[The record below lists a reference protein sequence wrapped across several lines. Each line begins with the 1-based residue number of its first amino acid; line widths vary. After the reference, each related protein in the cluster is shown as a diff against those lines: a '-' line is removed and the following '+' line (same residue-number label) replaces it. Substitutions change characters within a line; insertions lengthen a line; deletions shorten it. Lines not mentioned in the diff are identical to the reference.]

1 MASFYIST
9 APIADSWG
17 FTPPDRAQH
26 IYTSYDLLSW
36 ANELYQDKR
45 FPTKAEFNAAYDQW
59 RDHPTALNH
68 SILHRKDKAVK
79 LTEADLKKLA
89 KAIRNCEFDTEIC
102 EDLKLI
108 ISTAVYAMDKGGC
121 VFYK

>member
-17 FTPPDRAQH
+17 FAPPERAQH

-45 FPTKAEFNAAYDQW
+45 FPTKSEFNTAYDTW
-59 RDHPTALNH
+59 RDHPSPLNH
-68 SILHRKDKAVK
+68 SILHRKEKAVK
-79 LTEADLKKLA
+79 LTEKDLKKMA
-89 KAIRNCEFDTEIC
+89 RAIRDEEFDTEVC
-102 EDLKLI
+102 EELKLL
-108 ISTAVYAMDKGGC
+108 ISTTVGAMGQGGC

>member
-9 APIADSWG
+9 TPIADSWG
-17 FTPPDRAQH
+17 FMPPDRAQH

-68 SILHRKDKAVK
+68 SILHRKDKTVK

-102 EDLKLI
+102 EDLKLL
-108 ISTAVYAMDKGGC
+108 ISTAVHAMDKGGC

>member
-17 FTPPDRAQH
+17 FMPPDRAQH

-68 SILHRKDKAVK
+68 SILHRKDKTVK
-79 LTEADLKKLA
+79 LTETDLKKLA

-102 EDLKLI
+102 EDLKLL
-108 ISTAVYAMDKGGC
+108 ISTAVHAMDKGGC

>member
-17 FTPPDRAQH
+17 FTPPERAQH

-45 FPTKAEFNAAYDQW
+45 FPTKSEFNTAYDAW
-59 RDHPTALNH
+59 RDHPSPLNH
-68 SILHRKDKAVK
+68 SILHRKEKAVK
-79 LTEADLKKLA
+79 LTEKDLKKMA
-89 KAIRNCEFDTEIC
+89 RAIRDEEFDTEVC
-102 EDLKLI
+102 EELKLL
-108 ISTAVYAMDKGGC
+108 ISTTVGAMGQGGC

>member
-9 APIADSWG
+9 TPIADSWG
-17 FTPPDRAQH
+17 FMPPDRAQH

-102 EDLKLI
+102 EDLKLL
-108 ISTAVYAMDKGGC
+108 ISTAVHAMDKGGC

>member
-68 SILHRKDKAVK
+68 SILHRKDKTVK

-89 KAIRNCEFDTEIC
+89 KAIRNCEFDTEVC
-102 EDLKLI
+102 EDLKLL
-108 ISTAVYAMDKGGC
+108 ISTAVHAMDKGGC